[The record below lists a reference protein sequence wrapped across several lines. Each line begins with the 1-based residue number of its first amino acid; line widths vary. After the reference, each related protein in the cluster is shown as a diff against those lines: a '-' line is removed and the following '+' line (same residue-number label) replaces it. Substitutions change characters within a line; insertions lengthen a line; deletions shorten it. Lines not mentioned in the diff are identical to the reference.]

1 MRSRHVH
8 DPDFSGKRGCVWGPG
23 LTLLLFVLIIVGV
36 LVGLY
41 RWSRYLGATAVAAF
55 VAFIATSPWRAYPP
69 DAVAGSPWKPLTSPT
84 PSSALNSMAS
94 DSSPMG
100 KASPIWRGT

>member
-23 LTLLLFVLIIVGV
+23 LTLLLFVLIILGV

-41 RWSRYLGATAVAAF
+41 RWSHYLV
-55 VAFIATSPWRAYPP
+55 PP
-69 DAVAGSPWKPLTSPT
+69 
-84 PSSALNSMAS
+84 PSSP
-94 DSSPMG
+94 SSPS
-100 KASPIWRGT
+100 SPPLPGGTPTR

>member
-8 DPDFSGKRGCVWGPG
+8 DPDFSAKRGCVWGPA

-41 RWSRYLGATAVAAF
+41 RWSHYLV
-55 VAFIATSPWRAYPP
+55 PP
-69 DAVAGSPWKPLTSPT
+69 P
-84 PSSALNSMAS
+84 PSSP
-94 DSSPMG
+94 SSPPLPG
-100 KASPIWRGT
+100 GTPAR